1 MFLKTFFRDNLKKNN
16 EIYKMYLESKISKSI
31 DTADTTYKTYKSNM
45 NLFLKWFHT
54 KDKGYYL
61 LDKKTLNEFPEIID
75 RYMMYCVRE
84 RGNNKVTVNNKITA
98 LSSFYIWAR
107 RTRKI
112 IFNPALD
119 IERQQKSKLDK
130 RRNSYFLTIEQ
141 IKFMKQQME
150 LQPQKFD
157 IRSKIIFN
165 IFIDSAIRIGEMT
178 RLKISNLDLKNDVFI
193 NIKQKGGEMR
203 EVYISEET
211 KVLIN
216 KYLIW
221 RQENNIKIDDFL
233 ITKYN
238 GKYKNMSRE
247 TIRARVR
254 KIGKIL
260 NIEDLYPHT
269 LRKTIVNIVTK
280 LGSIDDGALIAYHKN
295 TTVTRDHY
303 IQEMTAIEK
312 TEKIKK
318 IRALAQF

>member
-1 MFLKTFFRDNLKKNN
+1 
-16 EIYKMYLESKISKSI
+16 
-31 DTADTTYKTYKSNM
+31 
-45 NLFLKWFHT
+45 
-54 KDKGYYL
+54 
-61 LDKKTLNEFPEIID
+61 
-75 RYMMYCVRE
+75 
-84 RGNNKVTVNNKITA
+84 
-98 LSSFYIWAR
+98 
-107 RTRKI
+107 
-112 IFNPALD
+112 
-119 IERQQKSKLDK
+119 
-130 RRNSYFLTIEQ
+130 
-141 IKFMKQQME
+141 ME